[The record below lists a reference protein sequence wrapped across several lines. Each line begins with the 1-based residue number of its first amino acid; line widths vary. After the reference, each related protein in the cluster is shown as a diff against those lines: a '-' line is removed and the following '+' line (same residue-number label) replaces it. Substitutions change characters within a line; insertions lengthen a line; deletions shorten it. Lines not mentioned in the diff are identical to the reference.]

1 MKRWFRPVAYSI
13 IALLV
18 VLAIFGDKTSA
29 GEEQVGL
36 APAVASVARAPLEPL
51 PVILERKPAAFPME
65 LFMTE
70 QAVLAPVSVV
80 PPSVSTPPPRAE
92 IKVLGWMVS
101 EAVPYAFI
109 EWKGTSH
116 TLALNEAVEDT
127 FRFDAVGGGTA
138 SFTYLPTGEVR
149 QYPVSNP
156 DAQE

>member
-13 IALLV
+13 IALLA
-18 VLAIFGDKTSA
+18 VLAVFGDGTSVEA
-29 GEEQVGL
+29 ETATPATTVAL
-36 APAVASVARAPLEPL
+36 AVPAPVEPL
-51 PVILERKPAAFPME
+51 PAIRERKPAAFPIE
-65 LFMTE
+65 LFATE

-80 PPSVSTPPPRAE
+80 PPSVSTPPPPAE

-109 EWKGTSH
+109 EWKGASH

-127 FRFDAVGGGTA
+127 FRFDAVGGGLA
-138 SFTYLPTGEVR
+138 SFTHLPTGEVR